1 MVLGLRRRLVCGHR
15 DAALSS
21 GLGCEPLRP
30 CRSLVAA
37 PRRGAVASRE
47 GEEAGTTPGSAGDG
61 ACDGREASI
70 GRALPVE
77 AIERDCDGV
86 ALALIVAHQHRAGLE
101 LAPGRAAVAC
111 QTIQEPQAFPIEAA
125 KGSLLQAP
133 SNHSPQHIN
142 RNRAQTSD
150 LSLDRGRVRQ
160 VLAHGYALA

>member
-1 MVLGLRRRLVCGHR
+1 MRAIAAVLL
-15 DAALSS
+15 AA
-21 GLGCEPLRP
+21 
-30 CRSLVAA
+30 A
-37 PRRGAVASRE
+37 RRGAVASRE

-133 SNHSPQHIN
+133 SNHSPQQVLAQTRRRRSSEDHPPVSPKHIN